1 MGEFS
6 ESILS
11 RFGEVS
17 ELGIVE
23 FLSLGKNVYEK
34 REDPFVEGPVDFNDI
49 QEIYLMHYTLSCL
62 IKDGQLIESYRDS
75 ISDLGNF
82 AHKCSIRLESIDR
95 DLIEEE
101 DYVFGFDLGSSF
113 VTFRS
118 DELVS
123 IYEELCEYERV
134 LKDRIYELELR
145 GEFDYREYPIAFK
158 KIEHYLDM
166 ISRGLSLSYEF
177 PLYEYILREVLEL
190 YSELSEIY
198 PEDVADDVLKDV
210 LVRVDD
216 CRSSLDTLTRF
227 LEVNYKAEDEIAVFD
242 SGGERV
248 YFVEDGLEIT
258 YGPCRF
264 YVGVWD
270 VLDEV
275 YVMNMWIDDIKT
287 ELGRR

>member
-11 RFGEVS
+11 RFGEVA

-23 FLSLGKNVYEK
+23 FISLGKNVYEK
-34 REDPFVEGPVDFNDI
+34 REDPVVDGPVDFIDI
-49 QEIYLMHYTLSCL
+49 QEIYLMYYTLSCL
-62 IKDGQLIESYRDS
+62 IKDGELIESYQDS

-82 AHKCSIRLESIDR
+82 AHKCSIRLDSIDR

-118 DELVS
+118 GELAL
-123 IYEELCEYERV
+123 IYDELCEYERV
-134 LKDRIYELELR
+134 LEDRIHELELR

-158 KIEHYLDM
+158 MIEHYLGM
-166 ISRGLSLSYEF
+166 ISRGMSLSYDF
-177 PLYEYILREVLEL
+177 PLYESTFREVLEL
-190 YSELSEIY
+190 YSVLSEIY
-198 PEDVADDVLKDV
+198 PEDASDDVLKDV

-216 CRSSLDTLTRF
+216 CRSHLDTLTRF
-227 LEVNYKAEDEIAVFD
+227 LEVNYKAEDEITVFD
-242 SGGERV
+242 SGGERL
-248 YFVEDGLEIT
+248 YFVEDGLEIN

-275 YVMNMWIDDIKT
+275 YVMNMWIDDVKT